1 MNMPQAF
8 NNVEIPYGAY
18 WSTPFAK
25 WQGSLQ
31 HLHSMKLA
39 AHLAKAELA
48 KRTIDPGVIDYGVLG
63 ITINQFQSFYGA
75 PWSMYEIGLKHVG
88 GPTISQACATGPR
101 VLLAAAAE
109 IQLGL
114 ATTALALGTDRTSNG
129 PHIYYPAPGGPG
141 GTGASED
148 QVMYNFSHDPV
159 GAHAMLTTAE
169 NVAAKLGISTQ
180 QQHEV
185 VLRRSAQYQEALKDD
200 NAFQKRYMTLP
211 FSVPKP
217 NFKGEATVLK
227 GDEGIFPS
235 TPEGLAKLKPVLPNG
250 TVTFGGQTHP
260 ADGSCGLIVTTSDK
274 VKTLS
279 KDPNIRVRIRSFG
292 QCRTELGFMPE
303 APIAATKRALDN
315 AGVNIEQIKAV
326 KSHNPFAVNDIAFAK
341 ATGFP
346 IEKMNNY
353 GCSLIW
359 GHPHA
364 ATGLRAII
372 ELIEELAIVGGG
384 LGLFQ
389 GCAAGDTS
397 MAVVLEVSD
406 R

>member
-1 MNMPQAF
+1 MAQAF

-31 HLHSMKLA
+31 HLHSMKFA
-39 AHLAKAELA
+39 SHLAKAELA
-48 KRTIDPGVIDYGVLG
+48 KRNIDPNVFDFGVLG
-63 ITINQFQSFYGA
+63 ITVNQFQSFMGA
-75 PWSMYEIGLKHVG
+75 PWTMYEIGLKHVA
-88 GPTISQACATGPR
+88 GPTLSQVCSTGPR
-101 VLLAAAAE
+101 VLLTAAAE
-109 IQLGL
+109 IQLGM
-114 ATTALALGTDRTSNG
+114 ASAALALGTDRTSNG
-129 PHIYYPAPGGPG
+129 PHMYYPAPGGPG
-141 GTGASED
+141 GTGTAED

-159 GAHAMLTTAE
+159 GDHSMLQTAE
-169 NVAAKLGISTQ
+169 NVAAKFGITTAE
-180 QQHEV
+180 QHDV

-235 TPEGLAKLKPVLPNG
+235 NAEGLAKLKPVLPNG
-250 TVTFGGQTHP
+250 TITFGGQTHP
-260 ADGSCGLIVTTSDK
+260 ADGSCAMILATPEK
-274 VKTLS
+274 ARALS
-279 KDPNIRVRIRSFG
+279 KNPNIRVRLRSFG
-292 QCRTELGFMPE
+292 QCRAQLGYMPE
-303 APIAATKRALDN
+303 APITATKHALDN
-315 AGVNIEQIKAV
+315 AGLDIGQIKAV

-364 ATGLRAII
+364 ATGVRAVI
-372 ELIEELAIVGGG
+372 ELIEELAMAGGG
-384 LGLFQ
+384 VGLFQ
-389 GCAAGDTS
+389 GCAAGDSS
-397 MAVVLEVSD
+397 MAMVIEVSD